1 MSESAFG
8 GGAMTGP
15 LISVITVCKDS
26 EEFIE
31 QCVESV
37 VTQEL
42 DDFEYVIIDGG
53 STDGTIQRLRRYEA
67 HFSYWHTMPDRN
79 LAHAFNRGV
88 EHSLG
93 EWLIFLNSDDFF
105 ADGTSLSRMS
115 SHLIRH
121 SKADVVFGR
130 VELVTREQHSRP
142 ILQAGGPWKWS
153 EFRRRDTIPHQA
165 AFTNRRFFRRVGPFS
180 EEFANADYEH
190 YLRAGRDLSAIFVPE
205 LVSRMRTGGMSQV
218 HISRTLRQ
226 RRLAQERH
234 GVFPASWMAGALYWF
249 YVARGVVGRWARR
262 LPGLWR

>member
-1 MSESAFG
+1 
-8 GGAMTGP
+8 MTRP

-31 QCVESV
+31 QCLESV
-37 VTQEL
+37 VSQEF
-42 DDFEYVIIDGG
+42 DDIEYLVIDGG
-53 STDGTIQRLRRYEA
+53 STDGTVQRVRLYEA
-67 HFSYWHTMPDRN
+67 HLSYWHTRPDRN

-88 EHSLG
+88 EHSSG

-105 ADGTSLSRMS
+105 ANGTSLSRMS

-130 VELVTREQHSRP
+130 VELVTREQYPEP
-142 ILQAGGPWKWS
+142 ILRAGSPWRWS

-165 AFTNRRFFRRVGPFS
+165 AFTNRRFFQRVGPFS

-190 YLRAGRDLSAIFVPE
+190 YLRAGRDLSAIVVPE

-218 HISRTLRQ
+218 HVSRTLKQ
-226 RRLAQERH
+226 RRIAQERH
-234 GVFPASWMAGALYWF
+234 GVFPASWMAGVLYWF
-249 YVARGVVGRWARR
+249 YVARGVVGRRARR
-262 LPGLWR
+262 LLGRWR

>member
-1 MSESAFG
+1 MLRGDVTKEV
-8 GGAMTGP
+8 

-31 QCVESV
+31 QCMESV
-37 VTQEL
+37 VTRSSTTSST
-42 DDFEYVIIDGG
+42 VVIDGG

-67 HFSYWHTMPDRN
+67 HLSYWHTMPDRN

-88 EHSLG
+88 EHSSG

-130 VELVTREQHSRP
+130 VEVVTREQRP
-142 ILQAGGPWKWS
+142 QPMLRAGGPWRWS

-190 YLRAGRDLSAIFVPE
+190 YLRAARDLSAVFVPE
-205 LVSRMRTGGMSQV
+205 LVSRMRTRGMSRV
-218 HISRTLRQ
+218 HISRTLKQ

-234 GVFPASWMAGALYWF
+234 EAFPAPWMAGALYWF
-249 YVARGVVGRWARR
+249 YVARGVAGRRARR
-262 LPGLWR
+262 LLGRWR